1 MERIRLLIVEDDSFL
16 LENLKL
22 ILSDEAGITVAAAVG
37 SAEEAMT
44 ALKTS
49 SPDAML
55 TDLGL
60 PKMSGID
67 LIRKAKA
74 EMPELDIIAFTA
86 FDDRETVL
94 SAIKAGASG
103 YILKGCSARELVE
116 ALQNLFAGGSPMS
129 SKIARAVIMEFQGSD
144 MKEQYLL
151 TPREKEILIGTE
163 KGLSYK
169 ELADKLNISPHT
181 IHTHIK
187 KIYEKLHAKD
197 RKEALL
203 SARKKGII

>member
-1 MERIRLLIVEDDSFL
+1 MEKIRLLIVEDDSFL

-22 ILSDEAGITVAAAVG
+22 LLSGEAGITVAASVG

-60 PKMSGID
+60 PGMSGID

-74 EMPELDIIAFTA
+74 AMPELDIIAYTA
-86 FDDRETVL
+86 FDDRETVF

-103 YILKGCSARELVE
+103 YILKGCSARELVD
-116 ALQNLFAGGSPMS
+116 ALHNLFAGGSPMS
-129 SKIARAVIMEFQGSD
+129 PKIARSVITEFQGAD

-187 KIYEKLHAKD
+187 NIYEKLHAKD
-197 RKEALL
+197 RKGALL